1 MHSAALRSDA
11 SQNKAEAVDAD
22 RLSARNLCCRTAR
35 PFMRRIVQAGWRGP
49 MDFPSIAEQ
58 TDRSY
63 ISPGHLPEP
72 EVVQRLV
79 SEAHRRFK
87 SNSDGHNSQVYPALA
102 RVPRELFGVCVV
114 GPSGRVYEAGDT
126 EHKFSIMSV
135 SKPFVF
141 ALVWETIGPGGAR
154 GGFGAPARGCPFNS

>member
-63 ISPGHLPEP
+63 ISTVHLPEP
-72 EVVQRLV
+72 ESGRGWVF
-79 SEAHRRFK
+79 EPHRRFK
-87 SNSDGHNSQVYPALA
+87 SNGDGHNSQVYPALA
-102 RVPRELFGVCVV
+102 RVPRELFGVCVA
-114 GPSGRVYEAGDT
+114 GTSGRLYEAGDT
-126 EHKFSIMSV
+126 EYEF
-135 SKPFVF
+135 P
-141 ALVWETIGPGGAR
+141 
-154 GGFGAPARGCPFNS
+154 